1 MWPFGKSIAD
11 RVRDNLDKD
20 AVMSNFG
27 LDVSERGGVVSFSGN
42 VPNARFVDLLSMFTT
57 GIHGVHSVDTSGVS
71 YPAQNV
77 ETTSSP
83 ESEPIEP
90 EVEAQIQ
97 AVINSS
103 ALAKAVHRAIRN
115 NGELKDDPI
124 DVLQSGDGV
133 VLRGAV
139 DSQHEYNLAVQIA
152 QGVPGVNSVDD
163 TDLKVEEN
171 AKVKAKAEVAA
182 AGGGAPVNIP
192 DEWHIVAPG
201 ETLSGIAQEYYG
213 DAGKYK
219 DLARANNIMNPDKIR
234 VGQKIQIP
242 R

>member
-11 RVRDNLDKD
+11 RVRDNLNKD

-57 GIHGVHSVDTSGVS
+57 GIHGVNSVDTSGVT

-77 ETTSSP
+77 ETT
-83 ESEPIEP
+83 ESETTEP

-97 AVINSS
+97 AVINAS
-103 ALAKAVHRAIRN
+103 ALAKAVHRALRN

-124 DVLQSGDGV
+124 DVLQSGSGV

-152 QGVPGVNSVDD
+152 QGVSGVNSVDD

-171 AKVKAKAEVAA
+171 AKAKAQAEVAA

-219 DLARANNIMNPDKIR
+219 DLAHANNIMNPDKIR

>member
-11 RVRDNLDKD
+11 RVRDNLNKD

-57 GIHGVHSVDTSGVS
+57 GIHGVNSVDTSGVT

-77 ETTSSP
+77 ETT
-83 ESEPIEP
+83 ESETTEP

-97 AVINSS
+97 AVINAS
-103 ALAKAVHRAIRN
+103 ALAKAVHRALRN

-124 DVLQSGDGV
+124 DVLQSGSGV

-152 QGVPGVNSVDD
+152 QGVSGVNSVDD

-171 AKVKAKAEVAA
+171 AKAKAQAEVAA

-219 DLARANNIMNPDKIR
+219 DLAHANNIMNPDKIK

>member
-11 RVRDNLDKD
+11 RVRDNLNKD
-20 AVMSNFG
+20 AVMSGFG
-27 LDVSERGGVVSFSGN
+27 LGVSERGGVVSFSGN

-57 GIHGVHSVDTSGVS
+57 GIHGVNSVDTSGVT
-71 YPAQNV
+71 YPAPV
-77 ETTSSP
+77 EAPSSTEAETT
-83 ESEPIEP
+83 EP

-97 AVINSS
+97 AVINAS
-103 ALAKAVHRAIRN
+103 ALAKAVHRALRN

-124 DVLQSGDGV
+124 DVLQSGNGV
-133 VLRGAV
+133 ILRGAV

-152 QGVPGVNSVDD
+152 QGVSGVNSVDD
-163 TDLKVEEN
+163 TDLKIEEN
-171 AKVKAKAEVAA
+171 AKAKAQAEVAA

-219 DLARANNIMNPDKIR
+219 DLAHANNIMNPDKIR

>member
-1 MWPFGKSIAD
+1 MLFRS
-11 RVRDNLDKD
+11 
-20 AVMSNFG
+20 
-27 LDVSERGGVVSFSGN
+27 N
-42 VPNARFVDLLSMFTT
+42 VPNARFVDLLSTFTS
-57 GIHGVHSVDTSGVS
+57 GIHGVNGVNTSGVT

-77 ETTSSP
+77 ETT
-83 ESEPIEP
+83 ESETTEP

-97 AVINSS
+97 AVINAS
-103 ALAKAVHRAIRN
+103 ALAKAVHRALRN

-124 DVLQSGDGV
+124 DVLQSGSGV

-152 QGVPGVNSVDD
+152 QGVSGVNSVDD

-171 AKVKAKAEVAA
+171 AKAKAQAEVAA

-219 DLARANNIMNPDKIR
+219 DLAHANNIMNPDKIK